1 MSTGDTTED
10 PADVVLLTNPQ
21 VLKSLYGH
29 VPDPRGVRVRSVN
42 LNWRGPTLTLRVDM
56 PTYPQVPPWEWVD
69 AGMDTVQCQL
79 QFLAVERLS
88 LEGWSPPVVG
98 DIEMTPLGRER
109 RMRVSI
115 GGRGTALRF
124 DCAESVRVGH
134 ISAFRIGAD
143 GSDDGRH
150 LFMSKVDA
158 RRYSTVPGTEEKT
171 FYER

>member
-1 MSTGDTTED
+1 MT
-10 PADVVLLTNPQ
+10 ADRFLANPQ
-21 VLKSLYGH
+21 VLESLYGH
-29 VPDPRGVRVRSVN
+29 PPELRGVRVRSVN

-56 PTYPQVPPWEWVD
+56 PTYPRVPPQEWAD

-79 QFLAVERLS
+79 QFLAVERLALS
-88 LEGWSPPVVG
+88 GWSPPVVG
-98 DIEMTPLGRER
+98 DIETASLGIER
-109 RMRVSI
+109 RMRVTI
-115 GGRGTALRF
+115 DGKGTSLRF

-134 ISAFRIGAD
+134 VSAFSIGAD

-158 RRYSTVPGTEEKT
+158 RRYSTLPGTEEKT